1 MPEYLLIMDDRT
13 SVKVWCESASDA
25 EKTLT
30 QKELKHLID
39 ISRYVDPKLGQP
51 RSLGRVRS
59 KRKERVK
66 EGAKNERSVRSR
78 CACRGNLMDD
88 YSGRNLQGD
97 S

>member
-30 QKELKHLID
+30 NEQSEHLID
-39 ISRYVDPKLGQP
+39 ISRQVDPKLGQP
-51 RSLGRVRS
+51 RSLGKVRS

-66 EGAKNERSVRSR
+66 EGAKNERSVRGR
-78 CACRGNLMDD
+78 GACRCNLMDD
-88 YSGRNLQGD
+88 YAGRNLQGD